1 MIRQIGNLQIGKNI
15 FTNPTSN
22 VANTKICKELK
33 KLSTKKTNNPTKK
46 IGHRTKQRA
55 QKKRYKWLKNIFEN
69 SLIYLS
75 IRKMKIETTVRFHL
89 ATVRMAVFE
98 KTGNRTSRNRNAD
111 YTAGG
116 SVE

>member
-1 MIRQIGNLQIGKNI
+1 VSRIHE
-15 FTNPTSN
+15 
-22 VANTKICKELK
+22 ELK
-33 KLSTKKTNNPTKK
+33 TLNTKKTNNPTKK

-89 ATVRMAVFE
+89 ATVRMAVIKKTHKSSE
-98 KTGNRTSRNRNAD
+98 KYLQVAPLTIG
-111 YTAGG
+111 AGTV
-116 SVE
+116 SDSFACHWIPFP